1 MARSAVI
8 LAGGQG
14 RRMGGLNKA
23 LLTLGDEI
31 FIERQIRVASL
42 WADEVIVVTNDINS
56 GMTSQLQQVNSTIR
70 IIPDIY
76 AGEGPLAGVHAGLTA
91 TSHPI
96 VWILGCDQPFLSE
109 TAASLLKN
117 RMDKGDYQVS
127 LPIIGG
133 RPQPLH
139 AIYRKELSGIIDS
152 LLQSGERRLLALLD
166 HAIWCGIEEQEFT
179 KQGISLHF
187 TQDVNTPEQYV
198 QAQANL
204 LNSEHK

>member
-23 LLTLGDEI
+23 LLTLGDEK

-42 WADEVIVVTNDINS
+42 WADEVIVVTNDSNS
-56 GMTSQLQQVNSTIR
+56 EMTFQLQQISSTIR

-91 TSHPI
+91 ASHPI

-117 RMDKGDYQVS
+117 RMDEGDYQVS

-139 AIYRKELSGIIDS
+139 AIYRKELSGITDS
-152 LLQSGERRLLALLD
+152 LLQLGERRLLALLD

-179 KQGISLHF
+179 KNGISLHF
-187 TQDVNTPEQYV
+187 TQDVDTPEQYA

-204 LNSEHK
+204 LITEHE